1 MDRGLKPIRVD
12 VARTAKL
19 APYEAIPAR
28 RAFPCGV
35 CGLDVGRNAWAHP
48 ECAESQLRE
57 SMRRE
62 LDQARESIPVEY
74 GWAEFGAP
82 LLERRVK
89 PASAVRIVGKAWLQG
104 ERMLTLAG
112 PSGTGKTS
120 LACCLLRATLDSGAR
135 GVETSRFVRS
145 WELAKARSEH
155 ALGRGEA
162 PLVTLAL
169 RAHLL
174 VIDELGEELRSS
186 SKLVRGDTA
195 IRDVLHARQAEGR
208 RTIVTTYLD
217 VCAIGEAYGAGIAR
231 RMDERGLVVPLGGAS

>member
-1 MDRGLKPIRVD
+1 MERGLRLVGED
-12 VARTAKL
+12 VAPTAKRVR
-19 APYEAIPAR
+19 YESSPGR
-28 RAFPCGV
+28 RLFPCGV
-35 CGLDVGRNAWAHP
+35 CGLDVGRNQWAHA
-48 ECAESQLRE
+48 ECAETQRRE
-57 SMRRE
+57 SVQRE
-62 LDQARESIPVEY
+62 LDEARATIPPEY
-74 GWAEFGAP
+74 RWAEFGAP

-89 PASAVRIVGKAWLQG
+89 PAAQIRIVSAAWLQR
-104 ERMLTLAG
+104 ERMMTLTG
-112 PSGTGKTS
+112 PSGSGKTS
-120 LACCLLRATLDSGAR
+120 LACCLLKATLDSGVR

-169 RAHLL
+169 RADVL

-208 RTIVTTYLD
+208 RTVVTTYLS
-217 VCAIGEAYGAGIAR
+217 VREIGELYGAGIAR
-231 RMDERGLVVPLGGAS
+231 RMDERGLVVELGGAS